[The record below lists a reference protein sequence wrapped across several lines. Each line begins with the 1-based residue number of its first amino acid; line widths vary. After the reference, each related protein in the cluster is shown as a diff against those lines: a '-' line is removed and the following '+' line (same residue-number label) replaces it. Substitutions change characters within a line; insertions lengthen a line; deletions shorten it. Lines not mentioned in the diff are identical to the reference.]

1 VPRRRPL
8 AALTRPDDVLLDAA
22 MPLAVV
28 TGANSGIGKAIATGL
43 AARGFHL
50 VLVCRDAGRA
60 EAARRDVAAVGGA
73 GPVDVLLCDLDR
85 PSSVEALA
93 ATIGERHP
101 KIDVLVNNAGLYL
114 SERRLTPEGRETMF
128 AVNHLAPFL
137 LTYRLA
143 DKLAGARVVTVS
155 SAAHRYTRF
164 DLANLEGERSFRG
177 MSQYGL
183 TKLAN
188 ILFTREL
195 ARRGASREL
204 VANCFH
210 PGAVATH
217 FAQGSLLGIG
227 VRLGRFLLR
236 TPEKGAETGI
246 FLATSP
252 EGGRVSG
259 EYWKDCRV
267 APTARAAESVE
278 NARALWERSERLLG
292 LTSARASAH

>member
-1 VPRRRPL
+1 
-8 AALTRPDDVLLDAA
+8 

-28 TGANSGIGKAIATGL
+28 TGANSGIGKALATGL
-43 AARGFHL
+43 AARGFH
-50 VLVCRDAGRA
+50 VVMVCRDAARA
-60 EAARRDVAAVGGA
+60 EEARREIVAAGGA
-73 GPVDVLLCDLDR
+73 APVDVLLCELDR
-85 PSSVEALA
+85 PSSIDALA
-93 ATIGERHP
+93 AAIRERHP
-101 KIDVLVNNAGLYL
+101 KIDVLVHNAGVYL

-137 LTYRLA
+137 LTHRLS
-143 DKLAGARVVTVS
+143 DRLAGARVITVS
-155 SAAHRYTRF
+155 SGAHQHSPF

-177 MSQYGL
+177 MRQYGA

-195 ARRGASREL
+195 ARRAAGRGV

-217 FAQGSLLGIG
+217 FGKGSLLGVG
-227 VRLGRFLLR
+227 VRLGRFFLR
-236 TPEKGAETGI
+236 TPEKGAETGL

-267 APTARAAESVE
+267 AATARAAQSAE
-278 NARALWERSERLLG
+278 NARVLWERSERLLG
-292 LTSARASAH
+292 LAAGRGSAT